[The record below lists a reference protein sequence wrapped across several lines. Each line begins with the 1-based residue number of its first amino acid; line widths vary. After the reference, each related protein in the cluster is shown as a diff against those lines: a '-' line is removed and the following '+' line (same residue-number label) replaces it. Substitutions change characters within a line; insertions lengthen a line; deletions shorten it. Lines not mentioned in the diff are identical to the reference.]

1 MLKIRLTRTGKKNRA
16 QFRVVVAQHT
26 APVKGR
32 FVEILGSL
40 DPHNDIVNLKAE
52 RIKYWLG
59 QGAQSTPRIHNLLID
74 HKIIEGEKVT
84 TWKPKRKEQ
93 TEEEVKAVKSE
104 NAEEPV
110 KTDK

>member
-16 QFRVVVAQHT
+16 QFRVVVAQNT

-32 FVEILGSL
+32 LIEVLGSI
-40 DPHNDIVNLKAE
+40 DPHSDIVTLKAE

-59 QGAQSTPRIHNLLID
+59 QGAQSTPRVHNLLIVN
-74 HKIIEGEKVT
+74 KIVEGEKMT
-84 TWKPKRKEQ
+84 TWKPKRKEK
-93 TEEEVKAVKSE
+93 TEEDVKAVKSE

-110 KTDK
+110 KADK